1 MGHGAW
7 GMLRPTWESMV
18 DGRPSRSPSSTGKG
32 SDSATMS
39 VSIHSTW
46 MGERSDAG
54 GRLWRRRA
62 RAALRPWL
70 GSQWPGLRV
79 PAPSYRWR

>member
-1 MGHGAW
+1 MRHGAW
-7 GMLRPTWESMV
+7 GTGHGARGVLRPTWESIV

-46 MGERSDAG
+46 MGGRSDVG

-62 RAALRPWL
+62 L
-70 GSQWPGLRV
+70 GELEPL
-79 PAPSYRWR
+79 